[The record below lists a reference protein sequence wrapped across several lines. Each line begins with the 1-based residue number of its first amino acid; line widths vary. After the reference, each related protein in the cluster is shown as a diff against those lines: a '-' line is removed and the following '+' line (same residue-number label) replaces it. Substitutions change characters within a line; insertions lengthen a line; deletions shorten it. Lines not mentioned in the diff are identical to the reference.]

1 MIHDDF
7 SGLPVIILLY
17 GMIFIILQNA
27 VYNFIIM
34 LTAPIIKDAALI
46 DINDNMT
53 AATAH
58 NITTDINGIIIRLR
72 NGAYNGISK

>member
-1 MIHDDF
+1 
-7 SGLPVIILLY
+7 
-17 GMIFIILQNA
+17 
-27 VYNFIIM
+27 M

-46 DINDNMT
+46 DIYDRMT

>member
-1 MIHDDF
+1 
-7 SGLPVIILLY
+7 
-17 GMIFIILQNA
+17 MIFIILQNA